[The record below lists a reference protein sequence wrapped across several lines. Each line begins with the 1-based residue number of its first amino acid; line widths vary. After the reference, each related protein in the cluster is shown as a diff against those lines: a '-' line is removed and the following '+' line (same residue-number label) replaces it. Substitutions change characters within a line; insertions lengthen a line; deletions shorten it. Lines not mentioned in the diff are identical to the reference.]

1 MEEQKK
7 KQGKKITGKKVLLA
21 LIILVLIFGSLIT
34 FITDYMWFNELGYV
48 SVFHSNAALL
58 RLL

>member
-48 SVFHSNAALL
+48 SVFLK
-58 RLL
+58 